1 MRKIIVFII
10 LLSVFVLGCTKVETG
25 DKRYLSK
32 DVDVCNR
39 MGVYLC
45 EEGETPFTDETGCG
59 CVKIEEEITDLVSC
73 QTDNDCV
80 PLPGCHPRECINKE
94 FESNYEQPEV
104 CTMMFDNEA
113 AYNAEDCICV
123 NEKCENKNLAINKA
137 SLTLEEARKIADSS
151 DCVAESELEDTYMYN
166 PSTETWWIDLD
177 LEKEG
182 CNPACVV
189 DEETKTAEINWRCT
203 GLIT

>member
-1 MRKIIVFII
+1 MKKIFALTLI
-10 LLSVFVLGCTKVETG
+10 LSVFLFACTI
-25 DKRYLSK
+25 
-32 DVDVCNR
+32 N
-39 MGVYLC
+39 
-45 EEGETPFTDETGCG
+45 TP
-59 CVKIEEEITDLVSC
+59 KQEITPDTELKSC
-73 QTDNDCV
+73 ETDNNCV
-80 PLPGCHPRECINKE
+80 PLPGCHPRECINIAYE
-94 FESNYEQPEV
+94 GNYEQPEV
-104 CTMMFDNEA
+104 CTMMFDSEA

-123 NEKCENKNLAINKA
+123 DRLCENSNLAINKA
-137 SLTLEEARKIADSS
+137 SLTLAEARKIADSS
-151 DCVAESELEDTYMYN
+151 DCVANAELEDTYFYN